1 MKNFI
6 KILLLAIVFSSCS
19 SDNEWKN
26 LLAEDSLIGW
36 HYYNDNGNKTGWS
49 VSDGIL
55 SFDPTVS
62 NYQTDE
68 DGNILTWD
76 NGGLKKENNDL
87 VSDLDYNLS
96 LIHIS
101 EPTTSPRDLSTSR
114 MPSSA

>member
-87 VSDLDYNLS
+87 VSDLDYNSFKIYFEWKVDLS
-96 LIHIS
+96 LIHI
-101 EPTTSPRDLSTSR
+101 
-114 MPSSA
+114 